1 MVELTEK
8 GMGLPSPNITRLQPI
23 NDISVEFRY
32 ASNLRFL
39 KTPDNL
45 NLKRD
50 FLSQSN
56 AGKETHQIT

>member
-8 GMGLPSPNITRLQPI
+8 GMGLPSTNITRLQQI

-45 NLKRD
+45 N
-50 FLSQSN
+50 
-56 AGKETHQIT
+56 